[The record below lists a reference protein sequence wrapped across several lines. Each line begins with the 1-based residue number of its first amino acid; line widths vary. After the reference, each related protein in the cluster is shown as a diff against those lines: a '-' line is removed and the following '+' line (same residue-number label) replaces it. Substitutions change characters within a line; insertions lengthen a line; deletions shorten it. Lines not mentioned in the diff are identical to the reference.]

1 MKSNRAVLEDQLES
15 YEEDLRGVSSYAGE
29 LKATTAKLGTDPAQF
44 QDDLMEA
51 EHNIK
56 FYEGEIAL
64 LKKALGATK
73 PKPKPKPS
81 PGPILSHAPKPGL
94 GSIIASSISFLVGAL
109 LGSKLSSRKDK

>member
-1 MKSNRAVLEDQLES
+1 MKSNREALEDQLEN
-15 YEEDLRGVSSYAGE
+15 YEEDLRGVSAFAAE
-29 LKATTAKLGTDPAQF
+29 LKATTARLGTEPAQF
-44 QDDLMEA
+44 EEDLREA

-64 LKKALGATK
+64 IKKALGTE

-81 PGPILSHAPKPGL
+81 PGPIPSHGPKPGVV
-94 GSIIASSISFLVGAL
+94 SIIASSISFLVGAL

>member
-1 MKSNRAVLEDQLES
+1 MKSNRELLEDQLEN
-15 YEEDLRGVSSYAGE
+15 YEEDLRGVSAFAAE
-29 LKATTAKLGTDPAQF
+29 LKATTARLGTDPAQYEE
-44 QDDLMEA
+44 DLHEA

-73 PKPKPKPS
+73 PKPKPS
-81 PGPILSHAPKPGL
+81 PEPISHTPKPGI

-109 LGSKLSSRKDK
+109 LGSKIKSRKDK

>member
-1 MKSNRAVLEDQLES
+1 MKSNREVLEDQLES
-15 YEEDLRGVSSYAGE
+15 YEEDLRGVSSYVAE

-56 FYEGEIAL
+56 FYDGEIAL
-64 LKKALGATK
+64 LKKALGA
-73 PKPKPKPS
+73 KPKPKPS
-81 PGPILSHAPKPGL
+81 PGPILSQAPKPGL

-109 LGSKLSSRKDK
+109 LGSKLKSRKDK

>member
-1 MKSNRAVLEDQLES
+1 MKSHREALEDQLEN
-15 YEEDLRGVSSYAGE
+15 YEEDLRGVSAFAAE

-64 LKKALGATK
+64 LKKALGTK
-73 PKPKPKPS
+73 PKPHPKPS
-81 PGPILSHAPKPGL
+81 PGPILSHVPKPGIV
-94 GSIIASSISFLVGAL
+94 SVIASSVSFLVGAL
-109 LGSKLSSRKDK
+109 LGSKLKSRK